1 MQYYNDTE
9 NQKAAGVLFFLLQVM
24 LLLIVYG
31 FVYTSFVAVKLASE
45 KYGLTFMAYM
55 PVIIALVAY
64 PVVLYK
70 SRAMFKKN
78 KRLRAIGWVLGWAS
92 VIIVALYVF
101 LSQLISV

>member
-1 MQYYNDTE
+1 VQYYSDEQNTKGAYLVFIVM
-9 NQKAAGVLFFLLQVM
+9 QVLM
-24 LLLIVYG
+24 LLIVYG
-31 FVYTSFVAVKLASE
+31 FIYTSLIAVKLAITE
-45 KYGLTFMAYM
+45 YHLTFMAYM

-70 SRAMFKKN
+70 SRKMFLKH

-101 LSQLISV
+101 LSQLIPV